1 VSLRTTYAA
10 ALADLREARADN
22 ERAQAV
28 RDAAARA
35 SSDTL
40 VRLTAI
46 QREVA
51 RMDSIFARLEAEH
64 RAAGVAKATVIQN
77 QAREFKRARSA
88 RRQERKAQRED

>member
-10 ALADLREARADN
+10 ALADLREARA
-22 ERAQAV
+22 EAV

-64 RAAGVAKATVIQN
+64 RAAGVAKAAVIQN

-88 RRQERKAQRED
+88 RRQERRRKGG